1 MSTTLYR
8 ISSALLVSI
17 AFAATAHAEYRCD
30 PAPTWIDQRACTAA
44 EESPQ
49 ALRQFVQR
57 MRWFTNLQFSDY
69 VNEDTAQGWEA
80 KKREIATQKKSDD
93 SVITVASSERR

>member
-1 MSTTLYR
+1 MKSILTLLSSTVVLG
-8 ISSALLVSI
+8 I

-30 PAPTWIDQRACTAA
+30 PAPTWIDRRACEAA

-49 ALRQFVQR
+49 ALRQYVQR

-69 VNEDTAQGWEA
+69 VNENTAQGWEA
-80 KKREIATQKKSDD
+80 KKREMAAQK
-93 SVITVASSERR
+93 SSEDDVISVAFSERG